1 MDDKK
6 KILYITSRHS
16 ISPTG
21 CWRVHDDFV
30 IISKNLLDIYATFW
44 DIVTA
49 VNFGKGA

>member
-30 IISKNLLDIYATFW
+30 ISSKIFSIFMRL
-44 DIVTA
+44 
-49 VNFGKGA
+49 FGTSERQENGGDV